1 MNLKFIL
8 SVFLITSSLLVS
20 VSCHSSSSSED
31 GSMTINNQSD
41 SLMFMS
47 FYARA
52 TQDTMSAAYGM
63 IMNKTNNDINL
74 TGVKITD
81 KIIKGTAEMHQTTI
95 KEGIASMAKIE
106 ALTIPANGSVTL
118 EPGGM
123 HIMLMKLQGPLIK
136 GDPLSLSFNDS
147 NNNDYAVILS
157 IEKMAM
163 DMDHGKH

>member
-1 MNLKFIL
+1 MKIFKLTSVLFI
-8 SVFLITSSLLVS
+8 STTIFMVG
-20 VSCHSSSSSED
+20 CNDSSSSSD
-31 GSMTINNQSD
+31 NSMNMDNSSS
-41 SLMFMS
+41 SLTFMN

-52 TQDTMSAAYGM
+52 TQDEMSAAYGM

-81 KIIKGTAEMHQTTI
+81 KIIKGMAEMHQTTI

-106 ALTIPANGSVTL
+106 TLTIPANGSVTL
-118 EPGGM
+118 EPGGL

-136 GDPLSLSFNDS
+136 GDHLSLSLNDS
-147 NNNDYAVILS
+147 NNNEYAVILS
-157 IEKMAM
+157 IEQMAM

>member
-1 MNLKFIL
+1 MKIFRLTSALFI
-8 SVFLITSSLLVS
+8 STTIFMIG
-20 VSCHSSSSSED
+20 CNDSSSSSD
-31 GSMTINNQSD
+31 NSMNMDNSSS
-41 SLMFMS
+41 SLTFMN

-52 TQDTMSAAYGM
+52 TQDEMSAAYGM

-74 TGVKITD
+74 KGVKITD
-81 KIIKGTAEMHQTTI
+81 KIIKGMAEMHQTTI

-106 ALTIPANGSVTL
+106 VLTIPANGSVTL
-118 EPGGM
+118 EPGGL

-147 NNNDYAVILS
+147 NNNEYAVILS

-163 DMDHGKH
+163 DMDHSKH

>member
-1 MNLKFIL
+1 MKIFRLTSALFI
-8 SVFLITSSLLVS
+8 STTIFMIG
-20 VSCHSSSSSED
+20 CNDSSSSSD
-31 GSMTINNQSD
+31 NSMNMDNSSS
-41 SLMFMS
+41 SLTFMN

-52 TQDTMSAAYGM
+52 TQDEMSAAYGM

-81 KIIKGTAEMHQTTI
+81 KIIKGMAEMHQTTI

-106 ALTIPANGSVTL
+106 VLTIPANGSVTL
-118 EPGGM
+118 EPGGL

-147 NNNDYAVILS
+147 NNNEYAVILS

-163 DMDHGKH
+163 DMDHSKH

>member
-1 MNLKFIL
+1 MKIFKLTSALFISTTIFMIGCNDSPSSSDNSMNMDN
-8 SVFLITSSLLVS
+8 
-20 VSCHSSSSSED
+20 SSSSL
-31 GSMTINNQSD
+31 T
-41 SLMFMS
+41 FMN

-52 TQDTMSAAYGM
+52 TQDEMSAAYGM

-81 KIIKGTAEMHQTTI
+81 KIIKGMAEMHQTTI
-95 KEGIASMAKIE
+95 KEGIASMAQIE
-106 ALTIPANGSVTL
+106 SLTIPANGSVTL
-118 EPGGM
+118 EPGGL

-147 NNNDYAVILS
+147 NNNEYAVILS
-157 IEKMAM
+157 IEKIAM

>member
-20 VSCHSSSSSED
+20 VSCNSSSSSED

-63 IMNKTNNDINL
+63 IMNKTNNDIK
-74 TGVKITD
+74 T
-81 KIIKGTAEMHQTTI
+81 
-95 KEGIASMAKIE
+95 
-106 ALTIPANGSVTL
+106 
-118 EPGGM
+118 
-123 HIMLMKLQGPLIK
+123 
-136 GDPLSLSFNDS
+136 
-147 NNNDYAVILS
+147 
-157 IEKMAM
+157 
-163 DMDHGKH
+163 

>member
-1 MNLKFIL
+1 MKIFKLTSALFISTTIFMIGCNDSPSSSDNSMNMDN
-8 SVFLITSSLLVS
+8 SASSL
-20 VSCHSSSSSED
+20 
-31 GSMTINNQSD
+31 T
-41 SLMFMS
+41 FMN

-52 TQDTMSAAYGM
+52 TQDEMSAAYGM

-81 KIIKGTAEMHQTTI
+81 KIIKGMAEMHQTTI
-95 KEGIASMAKIE
+95 KEGIASMARIE

-118 EPGGM
+118 EPGGL

-136 GDPLSLSFNDS
+136 GDSLQLSFNDS
-147 NNNDYAVILS
+147 DNNEYAVMLS

-163 DMDHGKH
+163 DMDHSKH

>member
-1 MNLKFIL
+1 MKIFKLTSALFI
-8 SVFLITSSLLVS
+8 STTIFMVG
-20 VSCHSSSSSED
+20 CNDSSSSSD
-31 GSMTINNQSD
+31 NSMNMDNSSS
-41 SLMFMS
+41 SLTFMN

-52 TQDTMSAAYGM
+52 TQDEMSAAYGM

-81 KIIKGTAEMHQTTI
+81 KIIKGMAEMHQTTI

-118 EPGGM
+118 EPGGL

-147 NNNDYAVILS
+147 NNNEYAVILS
-157 IEKMAM
+157 IEKIAM

>member
-1 MNLKFIL
+1 MKIFKLTSALFISTTIFMIGCNDSPSSSDNSMNMDNNA
-8 SVFLITSSLLVS
+8 SSL
-20 VSCHSSSSSED
+20 
-31 GSMTINNQSD
+31 T
-41 SLMFMS
+41 FMN

-52 TQDTMSAAYGM
+52 TQDEMSAAYGM

-81 KIIKGTAEMHQTTI
+81 KIIKGMAEMHQTTI
-95 KEGIASMAKIE
+95 KEGIASMARIE

-118 EPGGM
+118 EPGGL

-136 GDPLSLSFNDS
+136 GDSLQLSFNDS
-147 NNNDYAVILS
+147 DNNEYAVMLS

-163 DMDHGKH
+163 DMDHSKH

>member
-1 MNLKFIL
+1 MKIFKLTSALVISTTIFMIGCNDSPASSGNSMNMDN
-8 SVFLITSSLLVS
+8 
-20 VSCHSSSSSED
+20 SSSSL
-31 GSMTINNQSD
+31 T
-41 SLMFMS
+41 FMN

-52 TQDTMSAAYGM
+52 TQDEMSAAYGM

-81 KIIKGTAEMHQTTI
+81 KIIKGMAEMHQTTI

-118 EPGGM
+118 EPGGL

-147 NNNDYAVILS
+147 DNNEYAVLLS
-157 IEKMAM
+157 IENMAM
-163 DMDHGKH
+163 DMDHSKH